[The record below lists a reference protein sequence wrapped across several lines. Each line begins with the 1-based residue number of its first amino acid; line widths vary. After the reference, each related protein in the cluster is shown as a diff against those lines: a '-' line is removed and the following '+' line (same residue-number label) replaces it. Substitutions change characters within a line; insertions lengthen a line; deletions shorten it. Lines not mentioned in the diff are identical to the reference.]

1 MSFDNFNKNHEGKK
15 ANVFLLIFLTIL
27 AYAILFIGILMP
39 FIAVVGL
46 AMVAVPTTLLI
57 LTGRKRDG
65 IICAAVGSLFL
76 FFINYLFAIFL
87 IAYIVAVSF
96 LHLLHHKE
104 ERAPSKT
111 ILYSVLI
118 LIGVLLAYAIAVSLV
133 NQENIYTGF
142 LEGYRQSI
150 DNIANEP
157 LVARYAEI
165 AAISQPQMESMIEQ
179 SKQLLLFIPYL
190 LPSLIIVFLFL
201 ASLLNYYF
209 STVFLKRYGVFIKK
223 IEDFS
228 QWDFPWYYCWGVIAG
243 LVFVLIPEFNANFDR
258 ILDITG
264 FNLLVLFVFL
274 YTVLGFSVLIGIFKK
289 YKLSVIFRFIIFF
302 ILLFL
307 GAIFLVPL
315 LGLADIWINIR
326 RLKRK

>member
-1 MSFDNFNKNHEGKK
+1 MSFDNLNKNHEGKK
-15 ANVFLLIFLTIL
+15 ANLFLLIFLTIL
-27 AYAILFIGILMP
+27 AYAVLFIGILIP
-39 FIAVVGL
+39 FIAVAGL

-65 IICAAVGSLFL
+65 IICAVVGSLFL
-76 FFINYLFAIFL
+76 FIINYLFAIFL
-87 IAYIVAVSF
+87 IAYIIAVSF
-96 LHLLHHKE
+96 LYLSQYKQ
-104 ERAPSKT
+104 ERAPAKT
-111 ILYSVLI
+111 ILSIALI
-118 LIGVLLAYAIAVSLV
+118 LIGVLLAYAAAVSLV

-157 LVARYAEI
+157 LIARYAEI
-165 AAISQPQMESMIEQ
+165 AAISQSQMESMVEQ
-179 SKQLLLFIPYL
+179 SKQLLLFIPNL
-190 LPSLIIVFLFL
+190 LPSLIIAFLFL

-209 STVFLKRYGVFIKK
+209 STAFLKRYGVSLKK

-228 QWDFPWYYCWGVIAG
+228 QWDFPWYYCWGVIFG
-243 LVFVLIPEFNANFDR
+243 LVFVLIPEFHAAYDR
-258 ILDITG
+258 IFDITG
-264 FNLLVLFVFL
+264 FNLLILFGSL

-289 YKLSVIFRFIIFF
+289 YKLSIIFRFIIFF

-307 GAIFLVPL
+307 GVIFLVPL